1 MLPLHRKKL
10 QNPFTCPRNE
20 NTPYGIRTSLVNA
33 ASLVERHDRAV
44 DIDGDMAAMSEAGL
58 HDLRAELTELDAEVS
73 SELRRTVADNYKPF
87 IQASQVGT
95 CSQAGPKDTLIIEI
109 APQHCHH
116 LRR

>member
-1 MLPLHRKKL
+1 M
-10 QNPFTCPRNE
+10 
-20 NTPYGIRTSLVNA
+20 NA